1 MVNSMANPVTQQDAR
16 ILCPNC
22 GTANPVIQQV
32 KKKNNPLLVLLY
44 LVLLFLPVVGW
55 IALFV
60 ALTKREKT
68 EPQCTCQ
75 SCAHTWL
82 LGKK

>member
-1 MVNSMANPVTQQDAR
+1 MPNLEIEKDAR

-22 GTANPVIQQV
+22 GAPNPAIQQV
-32 KKKNNPLLVLLY
+32 KKKTNFLLVLLY
-44 LVLLFLPVVGW
+44 LVLLFVPVVGW
-55 IALFV
+55 IVLFISM
-60 ALTKREKT
+60 ARREKT

-82 LGKK
+82 LNSKK